1 MPLPIHSMNSQPVLN
16 QELDTLI
23 SHFLVNIG
31 LSPETLRDLHAE
43 NTLAIQIQGLPD
55 VMLSRINSGL
65 WFWSQLPDLTDSKLM
80 DYAASVLSLI
90 IPPLEGIEGGQ
101 VTLGLGD
108 NGYELK
114 ALVNSQMLAEEN
126 GLETV
131 FRGFANKLALLQHEL
146 QLGD

>member
-1 MPLPIHSMNSQPVLN
+1 MLPPTHSMNSQPVLN

-90 IPPLEGIEGGQ
+90 IPPLEGVEGGQ

-114 ALVNSQMLAEEN
+114 ALVSSQMLAEDN

-131 FRGFANKLALLQHEL
+131 FRGFVNKLALLQHEL

>member
-1 MPLPIHSMNSQPVLN
+1 MPPPIHSMNSQPVLN

-55 VMLSRINSGL
+55 VMLSRMNSGL
-65 WFWSQLPDLTDSKLM
+65 WLWSQLPDLTNSKLM
-80 DYAASVLSLI
+80 DYAAPVLSLI
-90 IPPLEGIEGGQ
+90 IPPLEGVEGGQ

-108 NGYELK
+108 DGYELK
-114 ALVNSQMLAEEN
+114 ALVSSKTLVEEN

-131 FRGFANKLALLQHEL
+131 FRGFTSKLALLHHEL
-146 QLGD
+146 QLGG